1 MKIGIIGG
9 GIVGSSLYRILS
21 EKHEVKI
28 FDASVKTQF
37 PTLIHSLL
45 LKDCDVELASLSLEF
60 YKKYKIKRMDFTSY
74 TIGKVGD
81 DLISSWTEHGV
92 SVKETYVDWIGDKA
106 LEAKGGDSL
115 VSIKD
120 LTEVPK
126 EKAKVGVLTSEKK
139 ATVKANGK
147 DITGDFDVFVLTA
160 GGWNSNII
168 DQRIPLKP
176 YYCWASLMK
185 GHRRELDKFIV
196 YDYVLGFYSR
206 PAIGIGSPLFIAGDG
221 DIIEMR
227 PPEDGKARKPEIK
240 DRDLVISRIKTR
252 FESRPIY
259 VSGNFCEGTPDM
271 RPVYGRLKDNLYL
284 VGGLNGYG
292 AEVGPGMAMLLEM
305 MIDKGEERRPYMLD
319 RFNGVENFDLG
330 REPHEL

>member
-21 EKHEVKI
+21 ERHEVKV
-28 FDASVKTQF
+28 FDASIKTQF

-45 LKDCDVELASLSLEF
+45 LKGCDIELASLSLQF
-60 YKKYKIKRMDFTSY
+60 YNKYRIKRMDFTSY
-74 TIGKVGD
+74 TLGEVSD
-81 DLISSWTEHGV
+81 DLVSSWREHGV
-92 SVKETYVDWIGDKA
+92 SARETYVDWIGEKA
-106 LEAKGGDSL
+106 IEAKGGDSL
-115 VSIKD
+115 VDIRNLVS
-120 LTEVPK
+120 VPK
-126 EKAKVGVLTSEKK
+126 EKAKVEISTGEKK

-147 DITGDFDVFVLTA
+147 DVTEDFDIFVLTA
-160 GGWNSNII
+160 GSWNSNII
-168 DQRIPLKP
+168 DERLPLKP

-221 DIIEMR
+221 DIIEMK
-227 PPEDGKARKPEIK
+227 PPEDGNMRKPEIK
-240 DRDLVISRIKTR
+240 DRELVISRIRRR
-252 FESRPIY
+252 FESRSIY

-271 RPVYGRLKDNLYL
+271 RPLYGRLKDNLYL

-305 MIDKGEERRPYMLD
+305 MIDKGEERKSYILD
-319 RFNGVENFDLG
+319 RFNGIKDFDLG